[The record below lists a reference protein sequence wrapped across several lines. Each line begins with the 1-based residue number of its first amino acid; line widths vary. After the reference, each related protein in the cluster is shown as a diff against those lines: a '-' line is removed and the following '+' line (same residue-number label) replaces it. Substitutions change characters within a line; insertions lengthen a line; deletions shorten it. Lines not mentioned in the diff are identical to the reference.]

1 MTRQPPDAARTRD
14 TSQQEIAGT
23 KAERSVTSDWTPL
36 QTLIDGVRIK
46 EIRNV
51 PKKAGILTEIY
62 RRDWDLDNRV
72 VDQAFQALLYPG
84 GLSAW
89 HTHRLTTD
97 RLFVT
102 TGMLRIVLYDD
113 RSDSPTRGL
122 INEFRIGSARPGIV
136 VVPPRVWHGVQNYGP
151 EPAILLNLVDRAYDY
166 DDPDHWS
173 LPPDSEL
180 IPYQFPTAPS

>member
-1 MTRQPPDAARTRD
+1 MTRQPVDAARKLGALPK
-14 TSQQEIAGT
+14 EITGT
-23 KAERSVTSDWTPL
+23 KAERSVTSDWALL

-46 EIRNV
+46 EVRNV
-51 PKKAGILTEIY
+51 PKKSGLLTEIY
-62 RRDWDLDNRV
+62 RRDWDLDDRP
-72 VDQAFQALLYPG
+72 VDQVFQALLYPG

-89 HTHRLTTD
+89 HAHRLTTD
-97 RLFVT
+97 RLFVA

-113 RSDSPTRGL
+113 RSDSSTRGL
-122 INEFRIGSARPGIV
+122 VNEFRFGGARPGIV

-173 LPPDSEL
+173 LPPDSES
-180 IPYQFPTAPS
+180 IPYKFPAGPS